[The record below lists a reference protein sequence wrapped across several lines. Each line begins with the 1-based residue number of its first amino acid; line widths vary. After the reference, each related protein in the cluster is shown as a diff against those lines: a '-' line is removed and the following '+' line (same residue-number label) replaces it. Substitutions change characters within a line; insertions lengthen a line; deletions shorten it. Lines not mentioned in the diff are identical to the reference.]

1 MERKLVKGAVYET
14 HDSKDGWRLNI
25 YREMSVDYI
34 DGTTLSLVIDI
45 IEGPEDYIEEY
56 EWNAMV
62 ANTKDENELI
72 ESIKQRLDTMLNHKW
87 SSKIVYYYLNDEK
100 IELSNKKE
108 LI

>member
-1 MERKLVKGAVYET
+1 
-14 HDSKDGWRLNI
+14 
-25 YREMSVDYI
+25 
-34 DGTTLSLVIDI
+34 
-45 IEGPEDYIEEY
+45 
-56 EWNAMV
+56 MV

-100 IELSNKKE
+100 TELSSKKE